1 MIRTQIQ
8 LSEKQMRTLKILSAK
23 QNSSVAE
30 LVRQGVELLL
40 RSTGE
45 VDPEERKRRAIA
57 LAGRFRSDVDD
68 LATNHDH
75 YLIEAYSS

>member
-8 LSEKQMRTLKILSAK
+8 LSEKQMRTLKALSAK

-30 LVRQGVELLL
+30 LIRQGVDMLL

-45 VDPEERKRRAIA
+45 VDHEEQKRRAIA
-57 LAGRFRSDVDD
+57 LAGRFRSDVND

-75 YLIEAYSS
+75 YLVEAYQS